1 MVFYEKTEIKNLLS
15 ELVLETVDDLSVD
28 LRLGLACGG
37 GTSSPF
43 FNLSSDFAPFKE
55 LQVSYILVK
64 GYTTLPWSVLM

>member
-1 MVFYEKTEIKNLLS
+1 MQFCFCLNSNAERQLCPGMVFYEKTEIKNLLS

-55 LQVSYILVK
+55 L
-64 GYTTLPWSVLM
+64 